1 MAILAKKKTFEPAP
15 VGTYQALCIDAID
28 LGIQEFG
35 GKPRSSPSVKFV
47 FQVDQRM
54 TNGARFGINA
64 FFTLTLHERGNLRPF
79 LEDWRGRPFTDAEL
93 PDGCFD
99 VEKLVGVRA
108 TLTIYH
114 EKNGDQVR
122 AKIRQIRP
130 ADKDNSLVVEDY
142 IRVQDRLSQQTTADK
157 APESGN
163 LFDDNNVP
171 F

>member
-15 VGTYQALCIDAID
+15 VGTYQALCIEAID
-28 LGIQEFG
+28 RGIQEFG

-64 FFTLTLHERGNLRPF
+64 FFHLTLHERGSLRPF
-79 LEDWRGRPFTDAEL
+79 LEDWRGLPFTDAEL

-108 TLTIYH
+108 TLT
-114 EKNGDQVR
+114 
-122 AKIRQIRP
+122 
-130 ADKDNSLVVEDY
+130 
-142 IRVQDRLSQQTTADK
+142 
-157 APESGN
+157 
-163 LFDDNNVP
+163 
-171 F
+171 